1 LPFGYF
7 MISYIKLYGPPVYD
21 AIKALEK
28 IAIDMPEVC
37 IMDTMIA
44 SSIPALSSGTD
55 DRMGGVTLTPGGV
68 YNYFFEL
75 DEISRERCDK
85 IVSKSGEELGEND
98 FFFEWFTRPNME
110 QMNNLIQKI
119 DKALAP
125 TGVRYSITT
134 K

>member
-1 LPFGYF
+1 

-37 IMDTMIA
+37 IMDTVIA
-44 SSIPALSSGTD
+44 ASIPMAVGTD
-55 DRMGGVTLTPGGV
+55 DRMGGTSLIPGGV
-68 YNYFFEL
+68 YNYFLEL
-75 DEISRERCDK
+75 DEITRERCDK
-85 IVSKSGEELGEND
+85 IINKSGEELGEYD
-98 FFFEWFTRPNME
+98 FFFKWFTKPNME
-110 QMNNLIQKI
+110 QMNTLIQKI

>member
-1 LPFGYF
+1 

-37 IMDTMIA
+37 IMDTVIA
-44 SSIPALSSGTD
+44 ASIPSAIGAD
-55 DRMGGVTLTPGGV
+55 DRMGGTPLIPGGV
-68 YNYFFEL
+68 YNYFLEL
-75 DEISRERCDK
+75 DEITRERCNK
-85 IVSKSGEELGEND
+85 IISKSGEELGEHD
-98 FFFEWFTRPNME
+98 FFFEWFKKPNME
-110 QMNNLIQKI
+110 QMNSLIQKI

>member
-1 LPFGYF
+1 
-7 MISYIKLYGPPVYD
+7 MISYIKLFGPPIYD
-21 AIKALEK
+21 AIKVLEK

-44 SSIPALSSGTD
+44 ASVPVSGYGTD
-55 DRMGGVTLTPGGV
+55 DRMGGTTLVPGGV
-68 YNYFFEL
+68 YNYFLEMG
-75 DEISRERCDK
+75 EITRERCDN
-85 IVSKSGEELGEND
+85 IISKSGERLGEYD
-98 FFFEWFTRPNME
+98 FYFEWFTKPNMD
-110 QMNNLIQKI
+110 QMNDLIQAI

>member
-1 LPFGYF
+1 
-7 MISYIKLYGPPVYD
+7 MISYIKLFGPPIYD

-44 SSIPALSSGTD
+44 ASIPVSGYGTD
-55 DRMGGVTLTPGGV
+55 DRMGGTTLVPGGV
-68 YNYFFEL
+68 YNYFLEL
-75 DEISRERCDK
+75 GEITRERCNN
-85 IVSKSGEELGEND
+85 IISKSGESLGEYD
-98 FFFEWFTRPNME
+98 FYFEWFTKPNMD
-110 QMNNLIQKI
+110 QMNDLIQAI